1 MTLTC
6 SVLLRYYMHMKNA
19 PFPLQVVSLAPDRAA
34 SYNNRAQCLR
44 LAGRAAEALAD
55 LDTAVR
61 LSGGGRGRA
70 GAAARCQRG
79 VLLRRVRGSCIVTRA
94 GNECSQRFHNHGEG
108 TY

>member
-1 MTLTC
+1 M
-6 SVLLRYYMHMKNA
+6 
-19 PFPLQVVSLAPDRAA
+19 QVVSLAPDRAA

-79 VLLRRVRGSCIVTRA
+79 VLLRRVRGQLHSHLELETNVRVDFTIAEKALARPLPTCYKAV
-94 GNECSQRFHNHGEG
+94 
-108 TY
+108 Y

>member
-1 MTLTC
+1 MRNLIPH
-6 SVLLRYYMHMKNA
+6 SLLV
-19 PFPLQVVSLAPDRAA
+19 QVVSLAPDRAA

-79 VLLRRVRGSCIVTRA
+79 VLLRRVRGQLHS
-94 GNECSQRFHNHGEG
+94 H
-108 TY
+108 